1 MTDEMKIISENCIEI
16 EEGTFLFKA
25 DRPGNVMMLFG
36 CRAGA
41 ACAVHITTLKLP
53 GCSMEIIRS
62 LFCDDPYYRDMLKK
76 AIASL

>member
-25 DRPGNVMMLFG
+25 DRPGNVIMLFVF
-36 CRAGA
+36 RDGA
-41 ACAVHITTLKLP
+41 AYAVHITTLKLP
-53 GCSMEIIRS
+53 DCSMKRIRS

-76 AIASL
+76 SIAPL